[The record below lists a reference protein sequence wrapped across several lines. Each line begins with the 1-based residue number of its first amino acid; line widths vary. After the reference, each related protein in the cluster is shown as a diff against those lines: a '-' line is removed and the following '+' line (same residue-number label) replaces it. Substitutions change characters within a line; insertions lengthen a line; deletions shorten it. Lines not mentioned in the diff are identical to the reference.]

1 MPYLG
6 EIPTLKKLS
15 LHFPPKGIWSKIR
28 SIWRVWGMTHDIQ
41 QDGINIFHGL
51 SNELPLN
58 IGTPQQRETKLGE
71 DRCKYLVTIHD
82 LIFIHTPQYYHWI
95 DRKIYNYKFRRAC
108 QCADRVIAVSE
119 YTKQEI
125 MHYYHTP
132 EEKIDVVYQGCDPV
146 FAQDIES
153 SKQEE
158 VKQKYQLPDQ
168 YVLYVGSI
176 EERKNLMLVAKAM
189 AEINQMAK
197 ANEEKCNIA
206 KIHVVA
212 VGRRTPYVDE
222 IQAYLKEKAQLQSQ
236 RDCYKK
242 ERDEER
248 ESHSQTKK
256 ELAKA
261 KEEITKLQESKEAK
275 ELSEQANVDLHSV
288 VLVLQRRLFKTNSD
302 ASSYMK
308 GEVEFDERRMND
320 MEFTDVVDEA
330 NKLASGIIEEVDQTP
345 VDTGK
350 EPKLPKSDKRKEK
363 KDKEDKPK
371 RRRNVFSIKVL
382 DSMGIDTSNLPAGF
396 KLIHRKNKITGEDV
410 WIVRM
415 YDCYAPL
422 AGCIEYEIG
431 RFNVPGHDPMCSKH
445 PDHIVGKNPLL
456 PSFARFYLDMKIH
469 YNVSENRILEMLRD
483 MEAFMPQSSLN
494 KWMHEIMKCLRE
506 RLQDLMLE
514 VIKSSIYTNNDET
527 RILVRNLLEDKPD
540 KYKVEY
546 IHAALSLEKK
556 LVVMLYGEGSR
567 SHTIPEEQIFEHSNI
582 KYFTAD
588 RAKLYDTVVKSI
600 EEKYGVKITR
610 TACWFHARHYFVDAF
625 IADHRVRPIIKLMN
639 YLFYIERVA
648 DEKGKTG
655 EARLKFRLKYSRF
668 VVQSIMKALQRMK
681 DEKDVKKYGKMV
693 MRAVNYVLDDK
704 EAFQVFLTNGD
715 VEIHNIAIE
724 RCFRHIA
731 MGRRNWG
738 KAGSH
743 EAAENLAFMYSL
755 YESCKMN
762 NLNFGRYIEDI
773 LTRMKDGDK
782 DYKSMLPCYYVEKSD
797 EVKECA

>member
-1 MPYLG
+1 MKQQENMILNQLDQYKNMYLQANN
-6 EIPTLKKLS
+6 ENARLK
-15 LHFPPKGIWSKIR
+15 HA
-28 SIWRVWGMTHDIQ
+28 VTEHD
-41 QDGINIFHGL
+41 
-51 SNELPLN
+51 NELKAN
-58 IGTPQQRETKLGE
+58 QNT
-71 DRCKYLVTIHD
+71 
-82 LIFIHTPQYYHWI
+82 
-95 DRKIYNYKFRRAC
+95 
-108 QCADRVIAVSE
+108 
-119 YTKQEI
+119 
-125 MHYYHTP
+125 
-132 EEKIDVVYQGCDPV
+132 
-146 FAQDIES
+146 IES
-153 SKQEE
+153 MENRILALENENK
-158 VKQKYQLPDQ
+158 
-168 YVLYVGSI
+168 
-176 EERKNLMLVAKAM
+176 
-189 AEINQMAK
+189 EITA
-197 ANEEKCNIA
+197 
-206 KIHVVA
+206 
-212 VGRRTPYVDE
+212 
-222 IQAYLKEKAQLQSQ
+222 
-236 RDCYKK
+236 
-242 ERDEER
+242 ERDEYKTKCEL
-248 ESHSQTKK
+248 ECDSHSKTKEELTKTK
-256 ELAKA
+256 EELTKA
-261 KEEITKLQESKEAK
+261 KEEIEKLREAKEAK
-275 ELSEQANVDLHSV
+275 DLSEQANVDLHSV
-288 VLVLQRRLFKTNSD
+288 VQVLQHRLFKTNSD
-302 ASSYMK
+302 ATNYMK
-308 GEVEFDERRMND
+308 GEMEADECRMND
-320 MEFTDVVDEA
+320 MDFKDVVEEA
-330 NKLASGIIEEVDQTP
+330 NKLVKELNEEVDQTP
-345 VDTGK
+345 VDPGK
-350 EPKLPKSDKRKEK
+350 DPELPKSDKKKEK

-396 KLIHRKNKITGEDV
+396 KLIHRKDKITGEDV
-410 WIVRM
+410 WTVRM

-445 PDHIVGKNPLL
+445 PDHIIGTNPLL

-469 YNVSENRILEMLRD
+469 YNVSENRILEMLKD

-506 RLQDLMLE
+506 RLQGLMLE
-514 VIKSSIYTNNDET
+514 VIKSSTYTNNDET
-527 RILVRNLLEDKPD
+527 RILVRNLMEDKPD

-556 LVVMLYGEGSR
+556 LVVMLYGAGSR

-588 RAKLYDTVVKSI
+588 RAKLYETVVKDI
-600 EEKYGVKITR
+600 EEKYDVKITR

-625 IADHRVRPIIKLMN
+625 IVDHRVRPIIKLMN

-655 EARLKFRLKYSRF
+655 ETRLKFRLKFSRT

-743 EAAENLAFMYSL
+743 AAAENLAFMYSL

-782 DYKSMLPCYYVEKSD
+782 DYRAMLPCYYVEKSD

>member
-1 MPYLG
+1 MILNQLDQYKNMYLQANN
-6 EIPTLKKLS
+6 ENARLK
-15 LHFPPKGIWSKIR
+15 HA
-28 SIWRVWGMTHDIQ
+28 VTEHD
-41 QDGINIFHGL
+41 
-51 SNELPLN
+51 NELKAN
-58 IGTPQQRETKLGE
+58 QNT
-71 DRCKYLVTIHD
+71 
-82 LIFIHTPQYYHWI
+82 
-95 DRKIYNYKFRRAC
+95 
-108 QCADRVIAVSE
+108 
-119 YTKQEI
+119 
-125 MHYYHTP
+125 
-132 EEKIDVVYQGCDPV
+132 
-146 FAQDIES
+146 IES
-153 SKQEE
+153 MENRILALENENK
-158 VKQKYQLPDQ
+158 
-168 YVLYVGSI
+168 
-176 EERKNLMLVAKAM
+176 
-189 AEINQMAK
+189 EITA
-197 ANEEKCNIA
+197 
-206 KIHVVA
+206 
-212 VGRRTPYVDE
+212 
-222 IQAYLKEKAQLQSQ
+222 
-236 RDCYKK
+236 
-242 ERDEER
+242 ERDEYKTKCEL
-248 ESHSQTKK
+248 ECDSHSKTKEELTKTK
-256 ELAKA
+256 EELTKA
-261 KEEITKLQESKEAK
+261 KEEIEKLREAKEAK
-275 ELSEQANVDLHSV
+275 DLSEQANVDLHSV
-288 VLVLQRRLFKTNSD
+288 VQVLQHRLFKTNSD
-302 ASSYMK
+302 ATNYMK
-308 GEVEFDERRMND
+308 GEMEADECRMND
-320 MEFTDVVDEA
+320 MDFKDVVEEA
-330 NKLASGIIEEVDQTP
+330 NKLVKELNEEVDQTP
-345 VDTGK
+345 VDPGK
-350 EPKLPKSDKRKEK
+350 DPELPKSDKKKEK

-396 KLIHRKNKITGEDV
+396 KLIHRKDKITGEDV
-410 WIVRM
+410 WTVRM

-445 PDHIVGKNPLL
+445 PDHIIGTNPLF

-469 YNVSENRILEMLRD
+469 YNVSENRILEMLKD

-506 RLQDLMLE
+506 RLQGLMLE
-514 VIKSSIYTNNDET
+514 VIKSSTYTNNDET
-527 RILVRNLLEDKPD
+527 RILVRNLMEDKPD

-546 IHAALSLEKK
+546 IHAALSL
-556 LVVMLYGEGSR
+556 VVMLYGAGSR

-588 RAKLYDTVVKSI
+588 RAKLYETVVKDI
-600 EEKYGVKITR
+600 EEKYDVKITR

-655 EARLKFRLKYSRF
+655 EARLKFRLKFSRT

-743 EAAENLAFMYSL
+743 AAAENLAFMYSL

-782 DYKSMLPCYYVEKSD
+782 DYRAMLPCYYVEKFD

>member
-1 MPYLG
+1 MEQQENMILNQLNLYRNLYLQACN
-6 EIPTLKKLS
+6 EIARLR
-15 LHFPPKGIWSKIR
+15 HAAAQHEDESKA
-28 SIWRVWGMTHDIQ
+28 
-41 QDGINIFHGL
+41 N
-51 SNELPLN
+51 
-58 IGTPQQRETKLGE
+58 QR
-71 DRCKYLVTIHD
+71 
-82 LIFIHTPQYYHWI
+82 
-95 DRKIYNYKFRRAC
+95 
-108 QCADRVIAVSE
+108 
-119 YTKQEI
+119 
-125 MHYYHTP
+125 M
-132 EEKIDVVYQGCDPV
+132 
-146 FAQDIES
+146 IES
-153 SKQEE
+153 MESRILELEK
-158 VKQKYQLPDQ
+158 
-168 YVLYVGSI
+168 
-176 EERKNLMLVAKAM
+176 
-189 AEINQMAK
+189 EIA
-197 ANEEKCNIA
+197 A
-206 KIHVVA
+206 VVA
-212 VGRRTPYVDE
+212 
-222 IQAYLKEKAQLQSQ
+222 
-236 RDCYKK
+236 
-242 ERDEER
+242 ERDSYKSQFEAER
-248 ESHSQTKK
+248 ESHSKTKE
-256 ELAKA
+256 ELAKS
-261 KEEITKLQESKEAK
+261 KNEIKALRESKEAK

-288 VLVLQRRLFKTNSD
+288 VQVLQHRLFKSNSD
-302 ASSYMK
+302 ASAYMK
-308 GEVEFDERRMND
+308 GEVEFDERRMGD
-320 MEFTDVVDEA
+320 MDFKDVTEAADKLVDEL
-330 NKLASGIIEEVDQTP
+330 NGEVDQTP
-345 VDTGK
+345 VDPGK
-350 EPKLPKSDKRKEK
+350 DPKLPKSEKKEK
-363 KDKEDKPK
+363 RGEGGKPK
-371 RRRNVFSIKVL
+371 RRRNVFPIKVL

-396 KLIHRKNKITGEDV
+396 KLIHRKDKATGEDV
-410 WIVRM
+410 WTVRM

-483 MEAFMPQSSLN
+483 MEAHMPQSSLN
-494 KWMHEIMKCLRE
+494 KWMHEIMNCLRE
-506 RLQDLMLE
+506 RLQGLMLD
-514 VIKSSIYTNNDET
+514 VIKSSAYTNNDET
-527 RILVRNLLEDKPD
+527 RILVRNVMEDQPD

-588 RAKLYDTVVKSI
+588 RAKLYETIVKSL

-625 IADHRVRPIIKLMN
+625 ITDHRVRTIIKLMN

-648 DEKGKTG
+648 NEKGKRG
-655 EARLKFRLKYSRF
+655 KERLAFRLKYSRH
-668 VVQSIMKALQRMK
+668 VVQAIMKALQRMK

-693 MRAVNYVLDDK
+693 MRAVDYVLDDQK
-704 EAFQVFLTNGD
+704 AFQVFLTNGD

-743 EAAENLAFMYSL
+743 SAAENLAFMYSL

-782 DYKSMLPCYYVEKSD
+782 DYRAMLPCYYVEKSD

>member
-1 MPYLG
+1 MILNQLDQYKNMYLQANN
-6 EIPTLKKLS
+6 ENARLK
-15 LHFPPKGIWSKIR
+15 HA
-28 SIWRVWGMTHDIQ
+28 VTEHD
-41 QDGINIFHGL
+41 
-51 SNELPLN
+51 NELKAN
-58 IGTPQQRETKLGE
+58 QNT
-71 DRCKYLVTIHD
+71 
-82 LIFIHTPQYYHWI
+82 
-95 DRKIYNYKFRRAC
+95 
-108 QCADRVIAVSE
+108 
-119 YTKQEI
+119 
-125 MHYYHTP
+125 
-132 EEKIDVVYQGCDPV
+132 
-146 FAQDIES
+146 IES
-153 SKQEE
+153 MENRILALENENK
-158 VKQKYQLPDQ
+158 
-168 YVLYVGSI
+168 
-176 EERKNLMLVAKAM
+176 
-189 AEINQMAK
+189 EITA
-197 ANEEKCNIA
+197 
-206 KIHVVA
+206 
-212 VGRRTPYVDE
+212 
-222 IQAYLKEKAQLQSQ
+222 
-236 RDCYKK
+236 
-242 ERDEER
+242 ERDEYKTKCEL
-248 ESHSQTKK
+248 ECDSHSKTKEELTKTK
-256 ELAKA
+256 EELTKA
-261 KEEITKLQESKEAK
+261 KEEIEKLREAKEAK
-275 ELSEQANVDLHSV
+275 DLSEQANVDLHSV
-288 VLVLQRRLFKTNSD
+288 VQVLQHRLFKTNSD
-302 ASSYMK
+302 ATNYMK
-308 GEVEFDERRMND
+308 GEMEADECRMND
-320 MEFTDVVDEA
+320 MDFKDVVEEA
-330 NKLASGIIEEVDQTP
+330 NKLVKELNEEVDQTP
-345 VDTGK
+345 VDPGK
-350 EPKLPKSDKRKEK
+350 DPELPKSDKKKEK

-396 KLIHRKNKITGEDV
+396 KLIHRKDKITGEDV
-410 WIVRM
+410 WTVRM

-431 RFNVPGHDPMCSKH
+431 RVNVPGHDPMCSKH
-445 PDHIVGKNPLL
+445 PDHIIGTNPLF

-469 YNVSENRILEMLRD
+469 YNVSENRILEMLKD

-506 RLQDLMLE
+506 RLQGLMLE
-514 VIKSSIYTNNDET
+514 VIKSSTYTNNDET
-527 RILVRNLLEDKPD
+527 RILVRNLMEDKPD

-556 LVVMLYGEGSR
+556 LVVMLYGAGSR

-588 RAKLYDTVVKSI
+588 RAKLYETVVKDI
-600 EEKYGVKITR
+600 EEKYDVKITR

-655 EARLKFRLKYSRF
+655 EARLKFRLKFSRT

-743 EAAENLAFMYSL
+743 AAAENLAFMYSL

-782 DYKSMLPCYYVEKSD
+782 DYRAMLPCYYVEKFD

>member
-1 MPYLG
+1 MKQQVNMILNQLNQYRNMYL
-6 EIPTLKKLS
+6 
-15 LHFPPKGIWSKIR
+15 
-28 SIWRVWGMTHDIQ
+28 Q
-41 QDGINIFHGL
+41 A
-51 SNELPLN
+51 SNEIASLKHAATEHENEL
-58 IGTPQQRETKLGE
+58 EAS
-71 DRCKYLVTIHD
+71 
-82 LIFIHTPQYYHWI
+82 
-95 DRKIYNYKFRRAC
+95 RK
-108 QCADRVIAVSE
+108 
-119 YTKQEI
+119 T
-125 MHYYHTP
+125 
-132 EEKIDVVYQGCDPV
+132 
-146 FAQDIES
+146 IES
-153 SKQEE
+153 MESRVHELEE
-158 VKQKYQLPDQ
+158 EQKCWD
-168 YVLYVGSI
+168 
-176 EERKNLMLVAKAM
+176 
-189 AEINQMAK
+189 
-197 ANEEKCNIA
+197 
-206 KIHVVA
+206 
-212 VGRRTPYVDE
+212 
-222 IQAYLKEKAQLQSQ
+222 KEKVQLQSE
-236 RDCYKK
+236 RDNYKK
-242 ERDEER
+242 ERDEEC
-248 ESHSQTKK
+248 EAHALTKK

-261 KEEITKLQESKEAK
+261 NEEIKKLQESKEAK

-288 VLVLQRRLFKTNSD
+288 VQVLQHRLFKTNSD
-302 ASSYMK
+302 ATAYMK
-308 GEVEFDERRMND
+308 GEVEFDERRMED
-320 MEFTDVVDEA
+320 MEFKDVVAEA
-330 NKLASGIIEEVDQTP
+330 DKLVKELNEEADKTP
-345 VDTGK
+345 VVPDE
-350 EPKLPKSDKRKEK
+350 EPKLPKSDGKKEK
-363 KDKEDKPK
+363 RDKEGRPK
-371 RRRNVFSIKVL
+371 NKRNVFSIKVL

-396 KLIHRKNKITGEDV
+396 KLIHRKDKVTGEDV

-494 KWMHEIMKCLRE
+494 KWIHEVMKCLRE
-506 RLQDLMLE
+506 RLQGLMLE
-514 VIKSSIYTNNDET
+514 VIKSSTYTNNDET
-527 RILVRNLLEDKPD
+527 RILVRNLMEDKPD

-556 LVVMLYGEGSR
+556 LVVMLYGAGSR
-567 SHTIPEEQIFEHSNI
+567 SHIIPEEQIFEQSNI

-588 RAKLYDTVVKSI
+588 RAKLYETVVKSL

-625 IADHRVRPIIKLMN
+625 IADHRVRNIIKLMN

-648 DEKGKTG
+648 NEKGKTG
-655 EARLKFRLKYSRF
+655 AKRLAFRLRYSRP

-681 DEKDVKKYGKMV
+681 DEKDVRKYGKMV

-743 EAAENLAFMYSL
+743 AAAENLAFMYSL

-782 DYKSMLPCYYVEKSD
+782 DYRAMLPCYYVEKTD

>member
-1 MPYLG
+1 MILNQLDQYKNMYLQANN
-6 EIPTLKKLS
+6 ENARLK
-15 LHFPPKGIWSKIR
+15 HA
-28 SIWRVWGMTHDIQ
+28 VTEHD
-41 QDGINIFHGL
+41 
-51 SNELPLN
+51 NELKAN
-58 IGTPQQRETKLGE
+58 QNT
-71 DRCKYLVTIHD
+71 
-82 LIFIHTPQYYHWI
+82 
-95 DRKIYNYKFRRAC
+95 
-108 QCADRVIAVSE
+108 
-119 YTKQEI
+119 
-125 MHYYHTP
+125 
-132 EEKIDVVYQGCDPV
+132 
-146 FAQDIES
+146 IES
-153 SKQEE
+153 MENRILALENENK
-158 VKQKYQLPDQ
+158 
-168 YVLYVGSI
+168 
-176 EERKNLMLVAKAM
+176 
-189 AEINQMAK
+189 EITA
-197 ANEEKCNIA
+197 
-206 KIHVVA
+206 
-212 VGRRTPYVDE
+212 
-222 IQAYLKEKAQLQSQ
+222 
-236 RDCYKK
+236 
-242 ERDEER
+242 ERDEYKTKCEL
-248 ESHSQTKK
+248 ECDSHSKTKEELTKTK
-256 ELAKA
+256 EELTKA
-261 KEEITKLQESKEAK
+261 KEEIEKLREAKEAK
-275 ELSEQANVDLHSV
+275 DLSEQANVDLHSV
-288 VLVLQRRLFKTNSD
+288 VQVLQHRLFKTNSD
-302 ASSYMK
+302 ATNYMK
-308 GEVEFDERRMND
+308 GEMEADECRMND
-320 MEFTDVVDEA
+320 MDFKDVVEEA
-330 NKLASGIIEEVDQTP
+330 NKLVKELNEEVDQTP
-345 VDTGK
+345 VDPGK
-350 EPKLPKSDKRKEK
+350 DPELPKSDKKKEK

-396 KLIHRKNKITGEDV
+396 KLIHRKDKISGEDV
-410 WIVRM
+410 WTVRM

-445 PDHIVGKNPLL
+445 PDHIIGTNPLL

-469 YNVSENRILEMLRD
+469 YNVSENRILEMLKD

-506 RLQDLMLE
+506 RLQGLMLE
-514 VIKSSIYTNNDET
+514 VIKSSTYTNNDET
-527 RILVRNLLEDKPD
+527 RILVRNLMEDKPD

-556 LVVMLYGEGSR
+556 LVVMLYGAGSR

-588 RAKLYDTVVKSI
+588 RAKLYETVVKDI
-600 EEKYGVKITR
+600 EEKYDVKITR

-655 EARLKFRLKYSRF
+655 EARLKFRLKFSRT

-743 EAAENLAFMYSL
+743 AAAENLAFMYSL

-782 DYKSMLPCYYVEKSD
+782 DYRAMLPCYYVEKFD

>member
-1 MPYLG
+1 MILNQLDQYKNMYLQANN
-6 EIPTLKKLS
+6 ENARLK
-15 LHFPPKGIWSKIR
+15 HA
-28 SIWRVWGMTHDIQ
+28 VTEHD
-41 QDGINIFHGL
+41 
-51 SNELPLN
+51 NELKAN
-58 IGTPQQRETKLGE
+58 QNT
-71 DRCKYLVTIHD
+71 
-82 LIFIHTPQYYHWI
+82 
-95 DRKIYNYKFRRAC
+95 
-108 QCADRVIAVSE
+108 
-119 YTKQEI
+119 
-125 MHYYHTP
+125 
-132 EEKIDVVYQGCDPV
+132 
-146 FAQDIES
+146 IES
-153 SKQEE
+153 MENRILALENENK
-158 VKQKYQLPDQ
+158 
-168 YVLYVGSI
+168 
-176 EERKNLMLVAKAM
+176 
-189 AEINQMAK
+189 EITA
-197 ANEEKCNIA
+197 
-206 KIHVVA
+206 
-212 VGRRTPYVDE
+212 
-222 IQAYLKEKAQLQSQ
+222 
-236 RDCYKK
+236 
-242 ERDEER
+242 ERDEYKTKCEL
-248 ESHSQTKK
+248 ECDSHSKTKEELTKTK
-256 ELAKA
+256 EELTKA
-261 KEEITKLQESKEAK
+261 KEEIEKLREAKEAK
-275 ELSEQANVDLHSV
+275 DLSEQANVDLHSV
-288 VLVLQRRLFKTNSD
+288 VQVLQHRLFKTNSD
-302 ASSYMK
+302 ATNYMK
-308 GEVEFDERRMND
+308 GEMEADECRMND
-320 MEFTDVVDEA
+320 MDFKDVVEEA
-330 NKLASGIIEEVDQTP
+330 NKLVKELNEEVDQTP
-345 VDTGK
+345 VDPGK
-350 EPKLPKSDKRKEK
+350 DPELPKSDKKKEK

-396 KLIHRKNKITGEDV
+396 KLIHRKDKITGEDV
-410 WIVRM
+410 WTVRM

-445 PDHIVGKNPLL
+445 PDHIIGTNPLL

-469 YNVSENRILEMLRD
+469 YNVSENRILEMLKD

-506 RLQDLMLE
+506 RLQGLMLE
-514 VIKSSIYTNNDET
+514 VIKSSTYTNNDET
-527 RILVRNLLEDKPD
+527 RILVRNLMEDKPD

-556 LVVMLYGEGSR
+556 LVVMLYGAGSR

-588 RAKLYDTVVKSI
+588 RAKLYETVVKDI
-600 EEKYGVKITR
+600 EEKYDVKITR

-655 EARLKFRLKYSRF
+655 EARLKFRLKFSRT

-743 EAAENLAFMYSL
+743 AAAENLAFMYSL

-782 DYKSMLPCYYVEKSD
+782 DYRAMLPCYYVEKFD

>member
-1 MPYLG
+1 MILSQLDQYKNMYLQANN
-6 EIPTLKKLS
+6 ENARLK
-15 LHFPPKGIWSKIR
+15 HA
-28 SIWRVWGMTHDIQ
+28 VTEHD
-41 QDGINIFHGL
+41 
-51 SNELPLN
+51 NELKAN
-58 IGTPQQRETKLGE
+58 QNT
-71 DRCKYLVTIHD
+71 
-82 LIFIHTPQYYHWI
+82 
-95 DRKIYNYKFRRAC
+95 
-108 QCADRVIAVSE
+108 
-119 YTKQEI
+119 
-125 MHYYHTP
+125 
-132 EEKIDVVYQGCDPV
+132 
-146 FAQDIES
+146 IES
-153 SKQEE
+153 MENRILALENENK
-158 VKQKYQLPDQ
+158 
-168 YVLYVGSI
+168 
-176 EERKNLMLVAKAM
+176 
-189 AEINQMAK
+189 EITA
-197 ANEEKCNIA
+197 
-206 KIHVVA
+206 
-212 VGRRTPYVDE
+212 
-222 IQAYLKEKAQLQSQ
+222 
-236 RDCYKK
+236 
-242 ERDEER
+242 ERDEYKTKCEL
-248 ESHSQTKK
+248 ECDSHSKTKEELTKTK
-256 ELAKA
+256 EELTKA
-261 KEEITKLQESKEAK
+261 KEEIEKLREAKEAK
-275 ELSEQANVDLHSV
+275 DLSEQANVDLHSV
-288 VLVLQRRLFKTNSD
+288 VQVLQHRLFKTNSD
-302 ASSYMK
+302 ATNYMK
-308 GEVEFDERRMND
+308 GGMEADECRMND
-320 MEFTDVVDEA
+320 MDFKDVVEEA
-330 NKLASGIIEEVDQTP
+330 NKLVKELNEEVDQTP
-345 VDTGK
+345 VDPGK
-350 EPKLPKSDKRKEK
+350 DPELPKSDKKKEK

-396 KLIHRKNKITGEDV
+396 KLIHRKDKITGEDV
-410 WIVRM
+410 WTVRM

-445 PDHIVGKNPLL
+445 PDHIIGTNPLL

-469 YNVSENRILEMLRD
+469 YNVSENRILEMLKD

-506 RLQDLMLE
+506 RLQGLMLE
-514 VIKSSIYTNNDET
+514 VIKSSTYTNNDET
-527 RILVRNLLEDKPD
+527 RILVRNLMEDKPD

-556 LVVMLYGEGSR
+556 LVVMLYGAGSR

-588 RAKLYDTVVKSI
+588 RAKLYETVVKDI
-600 EEKYGVKITR
+600 EEKYDVKITR

-655 EARLKFRLKYSRF
+655 EARLKFRLKFSRT

-743 EAAENLAFMYSL
+743 AAAENLAFMYSL

-782 DYKSMLPCYYVEKSD
+782 DYRAMLPCYYVEKFD

>member
-1 MPYLG
+1 MILSQLDQYKNMYLQANN
-6 EIPTLKKLS
+6 ENARLK
-15 LHFPPKGIWSKIR
+15 HA
-28 SIWRVWGMTHDIQ
+28 VTEHD
-41 QDGINIFHGL
+41 
-51 SNELPLN
+51 NELKAN
-58 IGTPQQRETKLGE
+58 QNT
-71 DRCKYLVTIHD
+71 
-82 LIFIHTPQYYHWI
+82 
-95 DRKIYNYKFRRAC
+95 
-108 QCADRVIAVSE
+108 
-119 YTKQEI
+119 
-125 MHYYHTP
+125 
-132 EEKIDVVYQGCDPV
+132 
-146 FAQDIES
+146 IES
-153 SKQEE
+153 MENRILALENENK
-158 VKQKYQLPDQ
+158 
-168 YVLYVGSI
+168 
-176 EERKNLMLVAKAM
+176 
-189 AEINQMAK
+189 EITA
-197 ANEEKCNIA
+197 
-206 KIHVVA
+206 
-212 VGRRTPYVDE
+212 
-222 IQAYLKEKAQLQSQ
+222 
-236 RDCYKK
+236 
-242 ERDEER
+242 ERDEYKTKCEL
-248 ESHSQTKK
+248 ECDSHSKTKEELTKTK
-256 ELAKA
+256 EELTKA
-261 KEEITKLQESKEAK
+261 KEEIEKLREAKEAK
-275 ELSEQANVDLHSV
+275 DLSEQANVDLHSV
-288 VLVLQRRLFKTNSD
+288 VQVLQHRLFKTNSD
-302 ASSYMK
+302 ATNYMK
-308 GEVEFDERRMND
+308 GEMEADECRMND
-320 MEFTDVVDEA
+320 MDFKDVVEEA
-330 NKLASGIIEEVDQTP
+330 NKLVKELNEEVDQTP
-345 VDTGK
+345 VDPGK
-350 EPKLPKSDKRKEK
+350 DPELPKSDKKKEK

-396 KLIHRKNKITGEDV
+396 KLIHRKDKITGEDV
-410 WIVRM
+410 WTVRM

-445 PDHIVGKNPLL
+445 PDHIIGTNPLL

-469 YNVSENRILEMLRD
+469 YNVSENRILEMLKD

-506 RLQDLMLE
+506 RLQGLMLE
-514 VIKSSIYTNNDET
+514 VIKSSTYTNNDET
-527 RILVRNLLEDKPD
+527 RILVRNLMEDKPD

-556 LVVMLYGEGSR
+556 LVVMLYGAGSR

-588 RAKLYDTVVKSI
+588 RAKLYETVVKDI
-600 EEKYGVKITR
+600 EEKYDVKITR

-655 EARLKFRLKYSRF
+655 ETRLKFRLKFSRT

-743 EAAENLAFMYSL
+743 AAAENLAFMYSL

-782 DYKSMLPCYYVEKSD
+782 DYRAMLPCYYVEKSD